1 MNTADPLVSVVM
13 PVFNGGHFL
22 KYSLESIRSQDY
34 PNLEVIFVDDGS
46 TDGSREMIELFSHTW
61 PGGLKVR
68 THPNRQRQGIA
79 ASYRLGLEHCQGQ
92 YIAFLEQD
100 DAWPANKVS
109 EQIKVF
115 NKFSEVG
122 VVFSD
127 VYTCDEQGRI
137 AARVFK
143 PLLNRPPSERPFD
156 ALARLLW
163 GNCVAT
169 FSNFMIR
176 RDRLTTADIISEPE
190 GFQDWMLLLLMASRC
205 RFYHC
210 SRTKTFWRQQHDSY
224 HGKLRQMPNYVSRYR
239 KLRKAALRNAIDK
252 ILLQRN
258 LLRSNPFNSQR
269 LLKGYWHSMISLAS
283 AAERMAEILTRRYYS
298 RALSPVVNKTNLKI
312 MMMKEQLTLSASQ

>member
-1 MNTADPLVSVVM
+1 MNTANPLVSAVM
-13 PVFNGGHFL
+13 PIFNGGHFL

-34 PNLEVIFVDDGS
+34 PNLEIIFIDDGS
-46 TDGSREMIELFSHTW
+46 TDGSREIVELFSYTW
-61 PGGLKVR
+61 PGGLKILA
-68 THPNRQRQGIA
+68 HPNGQRQGIA

-115 NKFSEVG
+115 HKFPEVG

-156 ALARLLW
+156 AFVKLLW

-176 RDRLTTADIISEPE
+176 RDRMNITDIISEPE

-205 RFYHC
+205 QFYHC
-210 SRTKTFWRQQHDSY
+210 SQTKTFWRQQRDSY
-224 HGKLRQMPNYVSRYR
+224 HGKLRQMPNFTSRYR
-239 KLRKAALRNAIDK
+239 QLRKAALRNAIDK

-258 LLRSNPFNSQR
+258 PRCSNSFILQR
-269 LLKGYWHSMISLAS
+269 LLKGYWHSMISLSS
-283 AAERMAEILTRRYYS
+283 AAERMAEVLTRRYYS
-298 RALSPVVNKTNLKI
+298 RALSPVDHKTNLKI
-312 MMMKEQLTLSASQ
+312 MTMKEQLTLSASQ